1 MEREWFATV
10 RLMQV
15 EIGVIVAVALM
26 ALLAITA
33 RLARDP
39 SEQAVRWFRDRTRV
53 VGPVAQQPDQPAGQ
67 KAVQD
72 AAASAGSETGHQPAT
87 AEWLDRL
94 LGRQPQQVARVS
106 SDPQDQQGPRSGRR
120 VA

>member
-15 EIGVIVAVALM
+15 EIGVVVAVALM

-39 SEQAVRWFRDRTRV
+39 SEPAVRWFLDRTRIA
-53 VGPVAQQPDQPAGQ
+53 GPVAQHPVQPAAQ
-67 KAVQD
+67 VVVP
-72 AAASAGSETGHQPAT
+72 AAESEKEHQHAT
-87 AEWLDRL
+87 SEWLDRL
-94 LGRQPQQVARVS
+94 LGRQPQQVARIAG
-106 SDPQDQQGPRSGRR
+106 DPQDQQGPQSGRR